1 MSIEKELKELKEL
14 LENGDFE
21 HDKES
26 IKEALKNHK
35 ENIAKEK
42 YNQNLK
48 VKSSTFD
55 KIIMGMIG
63 AIVVAVGFT
72 IYLYTQVDHTINN
85 PQYASM
91 ETPSIEEKK
100 PEQKEAP
107 KAQNIDPKEQ
117 KAQEELAKKLD
128 TLASKQLTFE
138 NLPQEIQDQY
148 VSKEVLDKQ
157 LEILKNQYQDQLKNI
172 QEETQKLLKNNKN
185 LRSAPQA
192 ITFESLPQNIKDKY
206 ISKAQYDAKIKEL
219 ELQLKQKSATA
230 SNVAPVVKNT
240 TTATASSEV
249 SPYNFVNEAQNALGN
264 SAQPIEMIRC
274 YDTNANAIEI
284 TQTCQ
289 NNINDALTKH
299 KDAKYFEI
307 VGVIGESDKKAFNV
321 SDEKALEYLS
331 MGLAQSRANEA
342 AWYIRKK
349 VGNTPTIRPI
359 NYPVYSKQ
367 DNKGALI
374 KIYK

>member
-72 IYLYTQVDHTINN
+72 IYLYTQVDHKINN
-85 PQYASM
+85 PEYANVEAIS
-91 ETPSIEEKK
+91 TDEKK
-100 PEQKEAP
+100 AEVQVQKVQNEEP
-107 KAQNIDPKEQ
+107 KKE
-117 KAQEELAKKLD
+117 KEKDELVKKLD
-128 TLASKQLTFE
+128 SLASKQLTFE
-138 NLPQEIQDQY
+138 NLPQEIQEQY
-148 VSKEVLDKQ
+148 VSKAVLDKQ
-157 LEILKNQYQDQLKNI
+157 LEILKNQYQDQLKQI

-185 LRSAPQA
+185 LRNTTQVL
-192 ITFESLPQNIKDKY
+192 TFESLPQNIKDKY
-206 ISKAQYDAKIKEL
+206 ISKAQYDAKIKEF
-219 ELQLKQKSATA
+219 ELQLKQKSTITT
-230 SNVAPVVKNT
+230 PTTQVVQNAVPT
-240 TTATASSEV
+240 TSST
-249 SPYNFVNEAQNALGN
+249 PYNYTTEAQNALGA
-264 SAQPIEMIRC
+264 SANPIEMIKC
-274 YDTNANAIEI
+274 YDTNANAIELS
-284 TQTCQ
+284 QTCQ
-289 NNINDALTKH
+289 SNINDALEKY

-321 SDEKALEYLS
+321 SDEKTIEYLS
-331 MGLAQSRANEA
+331 MGLAQSRANES

-349 VGNTPTIRPI
+349 VGNTPTIRPV
-359 NYPVYSKQ
+359 NYPVHSKQ
-367 DNKGALI
+367 DNKGVII